1 MRNLKVTSGPA
12 AGRSVEVE
20 GVLVI
25 GREHADLTIPDPE
38 MSRRHTLVRPVEEGL
53 WIEDLGSTNGTFVNG
68 SRVTEP
74 ITLATGGTMRLGQT
88 EILVELSLAPPPA
101 PAPPQAPAP
110 QPQAQPPP
118 PQAPPPPPAQGPP
131 PEPAPEPQEPPSPA
145 APPRRGTV
153 RRIE

>member
-12 AGRSVEVE
+12 AGRSVEVD

-38 MSRRHTLVRPVEEGL
+38 ISRRHTLVRPVEEGL

-74 ITLATGGTMRLGQT
+74 ITLATGGTIRLGQT
-88 EILVELSLAPPPA
+88 EILVELGPAAAPAEAPPAPPPAQAPEPPPPQVQPPPA
-101 PAPPQAPAP
+101 PAPVP
-110 QPQAQPPP
+110 QPQPPQPPGEAP
-118 PQAPPPPPAQGPP
+118 PQ
-131 PEPAPEPQEPPSPA
+131 
-145 APPRRGTV
+145 RRGTV
-153 RRIE
+153 RRIK